1 MASFE
6 TVGSG
11 IIDSGDKR
19 IDRKVVIAT
28 GGVNP
33 AAPGGTGRLTNVSIT
48 AEPGGIRR
56 GVFEYTQGGLGD
68 ASYNVYGK
76 KIELMGGSREVPI
89 INHPKFK
96 TLNTTQVNAVQG
108 EVEKP
113 PASRKQSFDDED
125 QNNLYQCLIRGIEYY
140 IAPALVARVSEIESG
155 LPSVSGLC
163 TLDDPTGVG
172 KPGNGRWIL
181 SGINA
186 TPVGDKYEV
195 TREYT
200 YLEQPQAAE
209 FLYD

>member
-1 MASFE
+1 MATFE

-19 IDRKVVIAT
+19 IERKVVISTNGA
-28 GGVNP
+28 NP
-33 AAPGGTGRLTNVSIT
+33 SAPGGRGRLTNVSIT
-48 AEPGGIRR
+48 GEAGGVRR
-56 GVFEYTQGGLGD
+56 GVFEYTQGGAGD
-68 ASYNVYGK
+68 ANYNAYGK

-89 INHPKFK
+89 INHPRFK
-96 TLNTTQVNAVQG
+96 TLSATQVNTVQG
-108 EVEKP
+108 EIEKP
-113 PASRKQSFDDED
+113 PAQRKQSFDDAD

-140 IAPALVARVSEIESG
+140 IAPALVARVAEIESA

-163 TLDDPTGVG
+163 RLENPSGVSS
-172 KPGNGRWIL
+172 PGSGRWIL

-200 YLEQPQAAE
+200 YLEQPEAAE

>member
-19 IDRKVVIAT
+19 IDRKVVITT
-28 GGVNP
+28 GGANP
-33 AAPGGTGRLTNVSIT
+33 APPGGAGRLTNVSIT
-48 AEPGGIRR
+48 AEPGGVRR
-56 GVFEYTQGGLGD
+56 GVFEYTQGGAGD
-68 ASYNVYGK
+68 ANYNAYGK

-89 INHPKFK
+89 INHPRFK
-96 TLNTTQVNAVQG
+96 TLNTTAVNTIQA
-108 EVEKP
+108 EVDKAP
-113 PASRKQSFDDED
+113 GSRKQSFDDAD
-125 QNNLYQCLIRGIEYY
+125 QNNLYQCLIRGIDYY

-155 LPSVSGLC
+155 LPNVSGLC

-181 SGINA
+181 TGINA
-186 TPVGDKYEV
+186 TPVGEKYEV

-209 FLYD
+209 FLYE

>member
-1 MASFE
+1 MAQFD

-19 IDRKVVIAT
+19 IDSKVVIAT
-28 GGVNP
+28 GGANP
-33 AAPGGTGRLTNVSIT
+33 GAPGGSGRLTNVTIT
-48 AEPGGIRR
+48 AEPGGVRR
-56 GVFEYTQGGLGD
+56 GIFEYTSTNPEYAGG
-68 ASYNVYGK
+68 K
-76 KIELMGGSREVPI
+76 RIELMGGSREVPI
-89 INHPKFK
+89 INHPRFK
-96 TLNTTQVNAVQG
+96 TLSATQVNTVQG
-108 EVEKP
+108 EIEKP
-113 PASRKQSFDDED
+113 PAQRKQSFDDAD

-140 IAPALVARVSEIESG
+140 IAPALVARLSEIESG
-155 LPSVSGLC
+155 LPSVAGLC

-172 KPGNGRWIL
+172 RPGNGRWIL

-200 YLEQPQAAE
+200 YLEQPEAAE